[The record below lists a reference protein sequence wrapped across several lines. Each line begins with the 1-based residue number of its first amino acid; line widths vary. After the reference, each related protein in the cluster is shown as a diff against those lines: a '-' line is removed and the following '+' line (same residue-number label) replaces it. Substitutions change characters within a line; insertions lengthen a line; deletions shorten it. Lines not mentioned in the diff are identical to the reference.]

1 MVLLSLAMAQANGSL
16 VLATE
21 DDERT
26 GMMGISA
33 EDDRLALSRPGALEI
48 GNPVLCLRG
57 GDCGIEERQCED
69 QTLHCFPPVMKWIVI
84 EFVFES

>member
-16 VLATE
+16 MLATE
-21 DDERT
+21 DDEPT

-48 GNPVLCLRG
+48 GNPGLCLRG
-57 GDCGIEERQCED
+57 GDCGAEERQYKDEIF
-69 QTLHCFPPVMKWIVI
+69 HCFPPVMTRIVI